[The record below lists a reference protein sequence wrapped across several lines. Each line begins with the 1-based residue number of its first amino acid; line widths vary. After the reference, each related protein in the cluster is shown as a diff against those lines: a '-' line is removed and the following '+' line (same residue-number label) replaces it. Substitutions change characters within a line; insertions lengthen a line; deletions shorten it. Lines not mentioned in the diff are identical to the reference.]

1 MKKLT
6 RTGTI
11 VVAGTATLAL
21 ASGGV
26 AFAYWTSSGSSTGTA
41 AAGTTSSV
49 TIVQTLPA
57 ITGLYPGGTGKTI
70 NINITNPNSSAVT
83 LAGVT
88 ATVSGTSDP
97 GCTAADFS
105 ISGPVYAGG
114 VIAGGAT
121 IPASGATISML
132 DRALV
137 NQDACKGATI
147 SLAFAAN

>member
-21 ASGGV
+21 ASGV
-26 AFAYWTSSGSSTGTA
+26 AFAYWTSSGSSTGPA

-49 TIVQTLPA
+49 TIAQTGT
-57 ITGLYPGGTGKTI
+57 ITGLYPGGPAQTI
-70 NINITNPNSSAVT
+70 AIDITNPNAGAVT

-97 GCTAADFS
+97 GCTALDFA
-105 ISGPVYAGG
+105 ISGPVYGGG
-114 VIAGGAT
+114 VIAGGAIT
-121 IPASGATISML
+121 PASGATISML
-132 DRALV
+132 NRTAV

-147 SLAFAAN
+147 NLAFAAS

>member
-49 TIVQTLPA
+49 TIAQTGT
-57 ITGLYPGGTGKTI
+57 ITGLYPGGPAKTI
-70 NINITNPNSSAVT
+70 AIDITNPNGGAVT

-97 GCTAADFS
+97 GCTALDFA
-105 ISGPVYAGG
+105 ISGPVYGGG
-114 VIAGGAT
+114 VIAGGAIT
-121 IPASGATISML
+121 PASGATISML
-132 DRALV
+132 NRTAV

-147 SLAFAAN
+147 NLAFAAS